1 MKISMIDVFGH
12 RELPAD
18 FRERYHSIWVDP
30 PWSELAT
37 PEQYARFYDD
47 SLEELLFAAEHG
59 FDGLVL
65 NEHHQ
70 NTFGGLPN
78 PNVMAGALAH
88 ATRDRDVAIVQLGS
102 TLTTITP
109 PLRIAEE
116 YAMLD
121 VLSHGRLVAG
131 MPVGGPPCA
140 SLCYGVPPLEQ
151 RERYYEAHD
160 LIMKAWAAEDVF
172 AWNGKYFQLPFVNV
186 WPRPMQ
192 TPHPPVWVPGV
203 SSTSTWDFA
212 ALNDYA
218 YMTLSAFSGSFG
230 INGTLALMR
239 GFWDRIDA
247 HGKDHNPFRAGIAI
261 FPMVGDSMAQVE
273 RDFAEH
279 ISYVFRH
286 FQHIAPPFLSPPG
299 YQDYG
304 GLLRMCQQ
312 ANAGGAWSNFD
323 EWTFSDYV
331 DHQVVVAGTPH
342 EVADQIEQI
351 MRTGNAGHLM
361 VMLQWGSMPKGLA
374 LDHIAAFG
382 EGVIPRLRP
391 LWEDEWEDHWWPE
404 RLRGGRALAPSAVAP
419 SAVAPSAVAPA
430 AP

>member
-1 MKISMIDVFGH
+1 MKVSMIDVFGH
-12 RELPAD
+12 RELPANFKD
-18 FRERYHSIWVDP
+18 EYHSIWVDP
-30 PWSELAT
+30 PWRKLAT

-47 SLEELLFAAEHG
+47 SLEELLFAAEQG

-102 TLTTITP
+102 TLTTVTP

-160 LIMKAWAAEDVF
+160 LIVKAWTADDVF

-186 WPRPMQ
+186 WPRPIQ
-192 TPHPPVWVPGV
+192 TPIPPVWVPGV

-230 INGTLALMR
+230 INGTLQLMD
-239 GFWDRIDA
+239 GFWNRVDTL
-247 HGKDHNPFRAGIAI
+247 GKDRNPFRAGIAI
-261 FPMVGDSMAQVE
+261 FPMVGDSMAQIE
-273 RDFAEH
+273 RDYGDH

-286 FQHIAPPFLSPPG
+286 FEHIAPPFLNPPG
-299 YQDYG
+299 YTDHSS
-304 GLLRMCQQ
+304 LLRMAQQ
-312 ANAGGAWSNFD
+312 ANVAGEWGGFD
-323 EWTFSDYV
+323 GWTFKDYV
-331 DHQVVVAGTPH
+331 DNQVVVAGTAL
-342 EVADQIEQI
+342 EVADQIDDI
-351 MRTGNAGHLM
+351 MRRGNAGHLM
-361 VMLQWGSMPKGLA
+361 VMLQWGSMPKPLA
-374 LDHIAAFG
+374 LQHIAAFG
-382 EGVIPRLRP
+382 EGVLPRIQP
-391 LWEDEWEDHWWPE
+391 LWEDDWNDISWPA
-404 RLRGGRALAPSAVAP
+404 RLVEARRAKAAA
-419 SAVAPSAVAPA
+419 AA
-430 AP
+430 APVGAAPGVTR